1 MAPRLVTSALLQNL
15 VLTHLLS
22 HCFRIVEEETELGA
36 QWYVSRNPLSSVQS
50 LSHVWLFV
58 TPWIEARQASLSITN
73 SRSSLRLTSKI
84 SLGLR
89 SIISCCNWDEN
100 LTWISW
106 WSKWEGKQ
114 GQSQSSY
121 CSQTTKMS
129 SCYEINDHM
138 TPHLLQLRRKRY
150 WEVSS
155 LSTSI

>member
-1 MAPRLVTSALLQNL
+1 MLIQTIIKSQAGKKCKLEKVRSD
-15 VLTHLLS
+15 
-22 HCFRIVEEETELGA
+22 
-36 QWYVSRNPLSSVQS
+36 QS
-50 LSHVWLFV
+50 LSRVRLFA
-58 TPWIEARQASLSITN
+58 TPWIAARQASLSVTN

-84 SLGLR
+84 SLGFR

-129 SCYEINDHM
+129 SCYEINTVLSAYMSIPYD
-138 TPHLLQLRRKRY
+138 PPQQPLLQLRRKRY